1 MAPLQKRALFQ
12 LLASAVLL
20 GTVGLVLMLLNHGA
34 DFSLFFIVI
43 AVGVVCEWLPRYLT
57 RPKPGQPFVMDER
70 DRIILSNVPKY
81 QRFGIILA
89 VFIWFAIFM
98 SRTDIHGRA
107 TVTSSSLLL
116 LVGSVI
122 VADGVFGI
130 VGTLIE
136 YWRMR

>member
-1 MAPLQKRALFQ
+1 
-12 LLASAVLL
+12 
-20 GTVGLVLMLLNHGA
+20 
-34 DFSLFFIVI
+34 
-43 AVGVVCEWLPRYLT
+43 
-57 RPKPGQPFVMDER
+57 
-70 DRIILSNVPKY
+70 
-81 QRFGIILA
+81 
-89 VFIWFAIFM
+89 M

-136 YWRMR
+136 YWRMK